1 MNQIKFIFFIFP
13 FFISISTMAQ
23 GNYADG
29 VDDKNLHFGFNFQ
42 YINTEYKIQR
52 AANWRS
58 PFIEEGIAVT
68 DSLQSIRSIINP
80 GFGMGFVSDVFI
92 TPNLNVRFT
101 PSLVFSDRVVD
112 YQFANGASF
121 EQLGVTAP
129 DGFTR
134 RTVSSTMIEFPIG
147 IKLKSDR
154 RNNFRA
160 YLLAG
165 AKYGIDIGQK
175 KVAEDKGE
183 LAVNKFLKN
192 NKGILSYDLGIGF
205 DFYLEFFK
213 LTPEI
218 KLSNSFKSVLK
229 KEDQPYANPIEK
241 MYLRNFV
248 FSLFFE

>member
-1 MNQIKFIFFIFP
+1 MNQIKAIFLFITLFLSLNSF
-13 FFISISTMAQ
+13 AQ
-23 GNYADG
+23 GNYAGG
-29 VDDKNLHFGFNFQ
+29 VDDQNLHFGFNFQ
-42 YINTEYKIQR
+42 YITTEYKIQR

-58 PFIEEGIAVT
+58 PYFEDGVKVT
-68 DSLQSIRSIINP
+68 DSLQSIRSINNP
-80 GFGMGFVSDVFI
+80 GFGIGFVSDVLI
-92 TPNLNVRFT
+92 TPNLNIRFT
-101 PSLVFSDRVVD
+101 PGLVFSDRVVD
-112 YQFANGASF
+112 YQFANGASY
-121 EQLGVTAP
+121 EQLGVIAP

-134 RTVSSTMIEFPIG
+134 RTVSATMVEFPIG

-165 AKYGIDIGQK
+165 AKYGIDVGQK

-192 NKGILSYDLGIGF
+192 NKGILSYDLAIGF
-205 DFYLEFFK
+205 DLYLEYFK